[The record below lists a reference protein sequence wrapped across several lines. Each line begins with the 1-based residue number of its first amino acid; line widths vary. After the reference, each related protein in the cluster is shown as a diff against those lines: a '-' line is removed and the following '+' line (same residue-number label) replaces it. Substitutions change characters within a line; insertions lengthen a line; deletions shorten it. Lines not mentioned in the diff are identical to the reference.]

1 MEYQKT
7 ANLTDDNTLNQPSK
21 FRTRNWIEINDESRG
36 AYNVN
41 SQIKFK
47 TTMLK
52 SSLCDYSDAYI
63 LVKGTITVNNTAAQ
77 GAAANNTNKKV
88 IFKNCAPFTNCISE
102 INNTQIDNA
111 KDIDI
116 VMPMYN
122 LIEYSDNYAKTT
134 GSLWQ
139 YCKDIPARNVNDEII
154 VFDGNNLT
162 DSFNFKVKII
172 GQTGNDGTKDV
183 EIMVPLKYLSNFWRT
198 LEMPLINCE
207 VNLILTWS
215 STCVLIATGNQNQA
229 ARFAITDT
237 KLYVPVVTL
246 STQQNTKF
254 LQQLKSGFKRVINW
268 NKYLSKPELLAQNP
282 NLNHLVKPSFQGVN
296 RLFVLAFENDNHRR
310 SDERYYLPTVGIKD
324 YNIMINGENFFD
336 QPIKSNKVTYDNI
349 RKIAT
354 GQGDDYTT
362 ACLLDYPYFKDT
374 YKMIAVDLSKQQAL
388 DADPRGIQQM
398 YFTANLDRAGNT
410 RVYFILEEAKET
422 ILDFSQGTVK
432 VL

>member
-1 MEYQKT
+1 MEYQKI
-7 ANLTDDNTLNQPSK
+7 ANLIDDITLNQPSK

-36 AYNVN
+36 TYNVN

-63 LVKGTITVNNTAAQ
+63 LVKGIISINNTAAQ

-102 INNTQIDNA
+102 INNTQIDNG

-116 VMPMYN
+116 VMAMYN

-139 YCKDIPARNVNDEII
+139 YCKDIPARNANGEII
-154 VFDGNNLT
+154 VFDANNTT
-162 DSFNFKVKII
+162 DSFKFKAKIT
-172 GQTGNDGTKDV
+172 GQTGNNGTKDV
-183 EIMVPLKYLSNFWRT
+183 EIIVPLKYLSNFWRT

-207 VNLILTWS
+207 VNLFSMVINLCSYCYWYSKPT
-215 STCVLIATGNQNQA
+215 
-229 ARFAITDT
+229 FAITDT

-246 STQQNTKF
+246 STQENTKF
-254 LQQLKSGFKRVINW
+254 LQQLKSSFKRVINW
-268 NKYLSKPELLAQNP
+268 NKYLSKPELLAHNP
-282 NLNHLVKPSFQGVN
+282 NLNHLVEPIFQGVN
-296 RLFVLAFENDNHRR
+296 RLFVLAFENDDDRTSH
-310 SDERYYLPTVGIKD
+310 DEYYLPTVEIKD
-324 YNIMINGENFFD
+324 RNIVINGENLFD
-336 QPIKSNKVTYDNI
+336 QPIKNNKVTYDNI
-349 RKIAT
+349 KKIAT

-362 ACLLDYPYFKDT
+362 ECLLDYPYFANT

-388 DADPRGIQQM
+388 DADPRAIQQIN
-398 YFTANLDRAGNT
+398 FTANLDRAGNT

-422 ILDFSQGTVK
+422 ILDFS
-432 VL
+432 